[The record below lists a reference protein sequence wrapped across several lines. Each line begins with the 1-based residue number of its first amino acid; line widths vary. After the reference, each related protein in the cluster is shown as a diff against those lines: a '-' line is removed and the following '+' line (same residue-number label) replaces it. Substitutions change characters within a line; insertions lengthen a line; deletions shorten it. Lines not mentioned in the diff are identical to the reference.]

1 MKHFI
6 LMAGLCLLAA
16 SCSKESVNEVVN
28 GQTEMAVVPV
38 KVHVDDFAISLEDEP
53 RGDTRAVQDVADYSD
68 ITGITLAFYK
78 DDGSEAYKH
87 EQQRPDAGFG
97 EFSLSLPMGSYT
109 MVVVAY
115 KTTDGN
121 PFELTSPTAAA
132 YTGEHAYETFA
143 TTQVVNITST
153 NALDLSATLNRV
165 VSRLVVVSSDGRTA
179 NVVNVRMT
187 LSAGGKS
194 FNPTT
199 GAATVNT
206 GLVNTVGI
214 KAETG
219 EPSQSSTYLFLLTD
233 EQKMDVT
240 IEALDADGN
249 ALFSKT
255 VNDVPFKRNR
265 MTKLIGNIYTNNA
278 LSGGFRIETAWLD
291 NHVETF

>member
-16 SCSKESVNEVVN
+16 SCSKESVNEAVN

-165 VSRLVVVSSDGRTA
+165 VSRLVVESSDGRTA
-179 NVVNVRMT
+179 NVANVRMT

-199 GAATVNT
+199 GEATVNT
-206 GLVNTVGI
+206 GLANTVNISAKEGS
-214 KAETG
+214 T
-219 EPSQSSTYLFLLTD
+219 STSSTYLFLLTD
-233 EQKMDVT
+233 EQKMNVT
-240 IEALDADGN
+240 IEALDAEGN

-278 LSGGFRIETAWLD
+278 LSGGFQIETTWLTD
-291 NHVETF
+291 HVGTF